1 MGLSTALYTAITGLQ
16 GTSQAMTVT
25 GNNIA
30 NSSTVGFK
38 SSSTL
43 FSDLLSA
50 NIASSSGNSQVGR
63 GAQVQTV
70 QTNYSQGGFEST
82 ESATDIAIEGDGYFI
97 VTDPL
102 SDESLYTRNGNF
114 SFDEDGYLVTADGLR
129 VQGSTY
135 NSSGILASGS
145 LSDIQVDMVSQ
156 IEAKSTENVELQTNL
171 DSNSDT
177 LNGGVFDITAP
188 EDTSNYATTSTIYD
202 TLGTAHLLTCYFT
215 KVSDQVWDWNL
226 TVDGGDL
233 TTGTDGVLEN
243 IGSGTLTF
251 DTEGN
256 LISGETGTTTAS
268 ILTWDNGSDQTQLV
282 TYSFDT
288 TQYDSDSTV
297 FSQDQ
302 DGYASGEVTDVDISS
317 DGTVSAVYSN
327 GETLPVAMIALA
339 TFINDDGLDAVG
351 SSLFSETSESGTPTL
366 GYPGP
371 SQGTLITQAL
381 ELSNVDLATEFVDL
395 ITIQNAYSASS
406 KVITTTNEMLDE
418 LVNLIR

>member
-1 MGLSTALYTAITGLQ
+1 M
-16 GTSQAMTVT
+16 
-25 GNNIA
+25 
-30 NSSTVGFK
+30 
-38 SSSTL
+38 
-43 FSDLLSA
+43 
-50 NIASSSGNSQVGR
+50 
-63 GAQVQTV
+63 
-70 QTNYSQGGFEST
+70 
-82 ESATDIAIEGDGYFI
+82 
-97 VTDPL
+97 
-102 SDESLYTRNGNF
+102 
-114 SFDEDGYLVTADGLR
+114 TADGLR
-129 VQGSTY
+129 VQGATY
-135 NSSGILASGS
+135 NSSGVLTSGS

-156 IEAKSTENVELQTNL
+156 IEAKTTENVELQTNL
-171 DSNSDT
+171 DSNSDI
-177 LNGGVFDITAP
+177 LNGGVFNITTP
-188 EDTSNYATTSTIYD
+188 EETSHYDTTSTICD
-202 TLGTAHLLTCYFT
+202 SLGTSHLLTCYFT
-215 KVSDQVWDWNL
+215 KVSNQIWDWNL

-233 TTGTDGVLEN
+233 TGGTSGVLEN
-243 IGSGTLTF
+243 VGTGTLTF
-251 DTEGN
+251 DTDGN
-256 LISGETGTTTAS
+256 LVTGGTGTTTAG

-282 TYSFDT
+282 TYTFDT

-302 DGYASGEVTDVDISS
+302 DGYSSGEVTDVDISS

-327 GETLPVAMIALA
+327 GETLPVAMISLA